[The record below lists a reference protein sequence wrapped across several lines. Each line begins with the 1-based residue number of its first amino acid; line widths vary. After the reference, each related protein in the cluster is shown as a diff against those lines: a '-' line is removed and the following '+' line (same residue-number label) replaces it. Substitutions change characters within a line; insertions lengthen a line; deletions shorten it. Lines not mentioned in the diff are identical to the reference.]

1 MSGRC
6 EKFIMCGEE
15 HYIFPDSIVSPNA
28 VYKRLPNGKYS
39 IVGFRKTNAKTSN
52 ATKSKK

>member
-6 EKFIMCGEE
+6 EKIIHRGKE

-28 VYKRLPNGKYS
+28 IYKRLPNGKYS
-39 IVGFRKTNAKTSN
+39 IVGSLKTNVKTSN
-52 ATKSKK
+52 TTQTKK

>member
-6 EKFIMCGEE
+6 EKIIMCGEE